1 MKQIKLLLAVI
12 LLWLGGTSAVWAND
26 EYYTDQ
32 QTGVTYVFDTALSD
46 HYAWIWRI
54 ETEAEELTIND
65 NFIYGGNG
73 YQVVGF
79 DQQFESGVCPNLK
92 TIHIESSLTAT
103 NSFNDIG
110 YVQGNFS
117 SLTKLTELYFN
128 WNVWKLND
136 GRTTFPSGVKFS
148 VYTKGYDDSWQSC
161 SHYNYYVLPEFWNN
175 NVGYYLMQAPGYSSN
190 VAAVANITTD
200 YVTDRHL
207 VIPATVTKGASN
219 PYTVY
224 SLGVSYFVDI
234 YYGDITKNFVETLEV
249 EGDIRILNL
258 DLTEF
263 SKLETITF
271 DGAVNLESIHIDMGA
286 PNLKEVIFKGEVTGF
301 ADQFWS
307 AKKLRKICF
316 FGQLPEFRITDE
328 PFFDKTGITI
338 YANMTAEEI
347 RTLKRTNRFWES
359 VDLRPLDASP
369 EGGIIVG
376 SVKEWVDQLVPEQHL
391 DFTTL
396 RPIGMQTADD
406 MAAIKSLCNGTLAS
420 VQTLDMREM
429 TLAEGLQLSLAGF
442 SSLTTVYLPMAA
454 TPLANGCFSG
464 CNAGLVVNVSSATVP
479 TTAGTTAFGTNGSDV
494 QGMTLIV
501 PSGTLN
507 TYRTLE
513 PWKHFG
519 TIMATTATGD
529 ASLTLFAGI
538 SNGVVELWKGST
550 KVGSISKKGGLLTET
565 VQMPADLQL
574 RVPSQYLD
582 KVKINGI
589 DVTSVLPSVASTE
602 APYED
607 YTFFTVDDL
616 TPVTFVEVAFED
628 NIPQRYETSSLGFL
642 LRGEGTVEGKITT
655 PDGVRNIEL
664 TDGVL
669 RYEQWGTND
678 DPVMKE
684 IESLVLTVKPQGSSN
699 IQFNCGNSTYT
710 SVDNNDGSYTYTILG
725 ENMHSSFFTIDLME
739 AGGDVKTIITSR
751 DNLELGYFFGLY
763 SQIDEEILSQ
773 TVQEKSSL
781 KNASATVMHYDSEDY
796 EGMDAEVQV
805 GIVYIKVPQG
815 TQFQL
820 VEDGTVYTADNCEW
834 HQAGDEAEYGD
845 ESYADFYVN
854 AWQYTFPADGY
865 YYRLKNIKNDSYVTV
880 ANVGEDI
887 VSPYQI
893 PLTLSCYGDG
903 VISLRN
909 EQGEEVKTVSDGEQ
923 KTVSVEKGNT
933 MTLVVTAPEGVNLAN
948 YEALLFI
955 DGVVRILAK
964 TEATNGTTTFEPFT
978 LENIVA
984 PCNIVLSMKQTGGFN
999 NPDIIAFADPNV
1011 EAICVENWDTD
1022 HDGKLSKTEAAAVT
1036 TLKKKNAD
1044 GTYGDPVFKGK
1055 TNITS
1060 FDEFQNF
1067 TGLTT
1072 IENSA
1077 FYASYL
1083 TSVVLPSTIT
1093 KVEANAFWHTHLKNI
1108 HIPEGVTEIAENAF
1122 IGATSLENVILPQSL
1137 NIIGF
1142 NSFSSTAI
1150 KQIFIPQNVNS
1161 ILSAFT
1167 NCDHLVSIEVD
1178 ENNQTFDSRDHCNA
1192 IIKKK
1197 VGSTAAR
1204 LIAGCKS
1211 TIIPNNEIIDIGY
1224 SAFDGRGLKKMV
1236 LPENIGLIGDFAF
1249 YNNAFD
1255 TLVFKKK
1262 DAAIAYDARRFGSVN
1277 IKNCV
1282 VVVPFGMKQAY
1293 FEAGWIG
1300 EDDEG
1305 TPVVKK
1311 VVEAPSDVKG
1321 DMNGDGQVS
1330 ISDAVIIVDEIL
1342 NK

>member
-1 MKQIKLLLAVI
+1 MKQIKILLAVI
-12 LLWLGGTSAVWAND
+12 LLWLGGTSAVWANY

-32 QTGVTYVFDTALSD
+32 QTGVTYVFDTASPD
-46 HYAWIWRI
+46 HYAWISSI
-54 ETEAEELTIND
+54 VTEAEELTIND
-65 NFIYGGNG
+65 NFMYGGNG

-79 DQQFESGVCPNLK
+79 DRQFESGVCPNLK
-92 TIHIESSLTAT
+92 TIHIKSLLTAT

-117 SLTKLTELYFN
+117 SLTKLTELYFD

-148 VYTKGYDDSWQSC
+148 VYTQGYDDSWQSC

-175 NVGYYLMQAPGYSSN
+175 HVGYYLMQAPGYSSN
-190 VAAVANITTD
+190 VAAVTNITTD

-271 DGAVNLESIHIDMGA
+271 DGAVNLESNHIDMGA

-307 AKKLRKICF
+307 AKRLRKICF

-347 RTLKRTNRFWES
+347 RTLKRTHRFWES

-454 TPLANGCFSG
+454 TPLANDCFSG

-479 TTAGTTAFGTNGSDV
+479 TTASTTAFGTDGSDV

-519 TIMATTATGD
+519 TIIATTATGD

-642 LRGEGTVEGKITT
+642 LRGDGTVEGKITT

-751 DNLELGYFFGLY
+751 DNIELGYYFGLY
-763 SQIDEEILSQ
+763 VGDEGITEHTIQ
-773 TVQEKSSL
+773 QESSL
-781 KNASATVMHYDSEDY
+781 QNNSATVMHSGVEDPNPF
-796 EGMDAEVQV
+796 GFFAETSL
-805 GIVYIKVPQG
+805 GIVYVQVPQG
-815 TQFQL
+815 TTFRL
-820 VEDGTVYTADNCEW
+820 VEDGVDWTSDCVWYNEGQEMDVLIDYD
-834 HQAGDEAEYGD
+834 DEGEINNKW
-845 ESYADFYVN
+845 SFLC
-854 AWQYTFPADGY
+854 PAAGY
-865 YYRLKNIKNDSYVTV
+865 YYRQKNIQTDSYIIVD
-880 ANVGEDI
+880 NGEGPV

-955 DGVVRILAK
+955 DGVVRVLEK
-964 TEATNGTTTFEPFT
+964 TDAANGATTFEPFT

-1036 TLKKKNAD
+1036 TLKKD
-1044 GTYGDPVFKGK
+1044 GTSVFYMKGADV
-1055 TNITS
+1055 TS
-1060 FDEFQNF
+1060 FDELQYF
-1067 TGLTT
+1067 TNLTT
-1072 IENSA
+1072 IEKNVFFKDSIR
-1077 FYASYL
+1077 SL
-1083 TSVVLPSTIT
+1083 ILPPSITTIEESGLAYT
-1093 KVEANAFWHTHLKNI
+1093 RLRKVDL
-1108 HIPEGVTEIAENAF
+1108 PEGVTTIGHRAFSGSYNIEEIR
-1122 IGATSLENVILPQSL
+1122 LPQSL
-1137 NIIGF
+1137 TNIGYF
-1142 NSFSSTAI
+1142 AFSDTRI
-1150 KQIFIPQNVNS
+1150 KHIFIPKNVNVIS
-1161 ILSAFT
+1161 FGGNLFADCKQLTDIA
-1167 NCDHLVSIEVD
+1167 VD
-1178 ENNQTFDSRDHCNA
+1178 ENNATYSSRDNCSA
-1192 IIKKK
+1192 IIEKSSS
-1197 VGSTAAR
+1197 GDI
-1204 LIAGCKS
+1204 LCYGCKN
-1211 TIIPNNEIIDIGY
+1211 TTIPNGITEIWTQAFGY
-1224 SAFDGRGLKKMV
+1224 LGLKKMV
-1236 LPENIGLIGDFAF
+1236 IPESVSNIRSGAF
-1249 YNNAFD
+1249 ISSALESLEFKRKEPIQFD
-1255 TLVFKKK
+1255 K
-1262 DAAIAYDARRFGSVN
+1262 N
-1277 IKNCV
+1277 IFNPSSTDIPLKETANCV
-1282 VVVPFGMKQAY
+1282 LTVPFGTIEAY
-1293 FEAGWIG
+1293 NKAGWKTIADG
-1300 EDDEG
+1300 GYFKEI
-1305 TPVVKK
+1305 
-1311 VVEAPSDVKG
+1311 VEAPLNTDV
-1321 DMNGDGQVS
+1321 NGDGQVS

>member
-1 MKQIKLLLAVI
+1 MKKFRLLLAAMLAFVFNS
-12 LLWLGGTSAVWAND
+12 GVWA
-26 EYYTDQ
+26 Q
-32 QTGVTYVFDTALSD
+32 
-46 HYAWIWRI
+46 
-54 ETEAEELTIND
+54 
-65 NFIYGGNG
+65 
-73 YQVVGF
+73 
-79 DQQFESGVCPNLK
+79 
-92 TIHIESSLTAT
+92 
-103 NSFNDIG
+103 
-110 YVQGNFS
+110 
-117 SLTKLTELYFN
+117 
-128 WNVWKLND
+128 
-136 GRTTFPSGVKFS
+136 TTFPYGADTYEISSGTREVKL
-148 VYTKGYDDSWQSC
+148 VEIGQGTTNADI
-161 SHYNYYVLPEFWNN
+161 PE
-175 NVGYYLMQAPGYSSN
+175 
-190 VAAVANITTD
+190 
-200 YVTDRHL
+200 
-207 VIPATVTKGASN
+207 TVTYNSV
-219 PYTVY
+219 PD
-224 SLGVSYFVDI
+224 FVDI

-479 TTAGTTAFGTNGSDV
+479 TTASTTAFGTNGSDV

-519 TIMATTATGD
+519 TIIATTATGD

-550 KVGSISKKGGLLTET
+550 KVGYISKKGGLLTET

-642 LRGEGTVEGKITT
+642 LRGDGTVEGKITT

-834 HQAGDEAEYGD
+834 HQAGDEAEYG
-845 ESYADFYVN
+845 EEAYADFYVN
-854 AWQYTFPADGY
+854 SWRYTFPADGY

-923 KTVSVEKGNT
+923 KTVNVEKGNT

-964 TEATNGTTTFEPFT
+964 TDAANGTTTFEPFT

-999 NPDIIAFADPNV
+999 NPDIIAFADSNV

-1022 HDGKLSKTEAAAVT
+1022 HDGKLSKTEAAVVT
-1036 TLKKKNAD
+1036 TLIVNE
-1044 GTYGDPVFKGK
+1044 TSVFRGN
-1055 TNITS
+1055 TTITS
-1060 FDEFQNF
+1060 FDELQYF
-1067 TGLTT
+1067 TGLASIPDEGFKGCSALESVVIPESVTTMGQYAFNNCSALADVTLSKNVTT
-1072 IENSA
+1072 IPMGC
-1077 FYASYL
+1077 FYGCSQLATL
-1083 TSVVLPSTIT
+1083 VV
-1093 KVEANAFWHTHLKNI
+1093 
-1108 HIPEGVTEIAENAF
+1108 PEGVQSIAPLAF
-1122 IGATSLENVILPQSL
+1122 FSSGLKNVVLPQSL
-1137 NIIGF
+1137 LTIGGAAF
-1142 NSFSSTAI
+1142 FSCKSLKSLVIPKNVNAIGANLLDDCDIDNLAVESGNETFSSPDGCGCVINQDNTILYGSNNAR
-1150 KQIFIPQNVNS
+1150 IPSTV
-1161 ILSAFT
+1161 
-1167 NCDHLVSIEVD
+1167 
-1178 ENNQTFDSRDHCNA
+1178 
-1192 IIKKK
+1192 KK
-1197 VGSTAAR
+1197 
-1204 LIAGCKS
+1204 IAS
-1211 TIIPNNEIIDIGY
+1211 N
-1224 SAFDGRGLKKMV
+1224 
-1236 LPENIGLIGDFAF
+1236 AF
-1249 YNNAFD
+1249 YHLSSLTELELPAGLESIGSIAFSGASNLRTVIARMETPFQIGNNVFDNINSNCKLIVPRGTKNAYIAKGWTTKETSPRDGAF
-1255 TLVFKKK
+1255 LE
-1262 DAAIAYDARRFGSVN
+1262 I
-1277 IKNCV
+1277 
-1282 VVVPFGMKQAY
+1282 
-1293 FEAGWIG
+1293 
-1300 EDDEG
+1300 
-1305 TPVVKK
+1305 
-1311 VVEAPSDVKG
+1311 VEAPLNTDV
-1321 DMNGDGQVS
+1321 NGDGQVS